1 MPFLTYNAMY
11 NVINTD
17 DGEGEGLDG
26 LESIL
31 GVIIT
36 EGLLKPLRPINLLWT
51 KEKNRRQKEQKIS
64 QGMFDFSSSD
74 QLTLDKSKNRK
85 AKN

>member
-1 MPFLTYNAMY
+1 M
-11 NVINTD
+11 INTD
-17 DGEGEGLDG
+17 DGEGGGLDG

>member
-1 MPFLTYNAMY
+1 MY
-11 NVINTD
+11 NMISTD
-17 DGEGEGLDG
+17 DGEGAGLDG

-51 KEKNRRQKEQKIS
+51 KEKNRRQKEQKI
-64 QGMFDFSSSD
+64 FDFKEC
-74 QLTLDKSKNRK
+74 LLLAPRTN
-85 AKN
+85 